1 MLRPLLKFLLASSL
15 LFVAGCLSRPE
26 TLSGTLDAGRHVWQG
41 EVRIVGDLEI
51 PAGVE
56 VVVRPGTRVV
66 FMPAGSNDRF
76 TEHPHF
82 VGSELIVRGS
92 LVAEGTASRPIEFVY
107 VDTNAGAGS
116 WGGINLMAS
125 PWSSFAYCF
134 FAQAD
139 SAIHSQE
146 STVSIEESIF
156 EHNRVGIRFH
166 SSQILIEHN
175 LLQHN
180 DTAIRFH
187 FGAPVIRNNLI
198 TRNHKGLFIT
208 SSPQDVQIRNNLFA
222 QNQPYH
228 VVLGEPISA
237 DLDLS
242 GNYWTDL
249 ASPNFS
255 EMFFDHRR
263 DPALGSILLE
273 PYLSTPDSST
283 GPSWSR

>member
-1 MLRPLLKFLLASSL
+1 MLRLLLKFLLVACL
-15 LFVAGCLSRPE
+15 LFVGGCLSRPV
-26 TLSGTLDAGRHVWQG
+26 TLRGTLDPGRHVWKG

-66 FMPAGSNDRF
+66 FMPAGTRDRL

-82 VGSELIVRGS
+82 IGSELIVRGS
-92 LVAEGTASRPIEFVY
+92 LVAEGTASRPIEFRY
-107 VDTNAGAGS
+107 VDTNAEAGS

-146 STVSIEESIF
+146 STVAIEESIF

-166 SSQILIEHN
+166 SSQIQIEHN

-187 FGAPVIRNNLI
+187 FGAPVICNNLI

-208 SSPQDVQIRNNLFA
+208 SSPQDIHIRNNLFA
-222 QNQPYH
+222 RNQPYH
-228 VVLGEPISA
+228 VVLGETISA
-237 DLDLS
+237 DVDLS
-242 GNYWTDL
+242 GNYWSDL
-249 ASPNFS
+249 DSPDFP

-273 PYLSTPDSST
+273 PYPSTPDSSA